1 MVDEINYFPTLETDR
16 LILRQLMREDTEFV
30 FQHFGNPEVAQCLLD
45 EPPVT
50 EYAQAEEI
58 VQFYAEPKGKAYDR
72 WILIRKSN
80 QQPIGTVGYHKW
92 AKSYFRVE
100 IGYDLSPDFWGWG
113 YMSEALQAAL
123 SHGFELMGLNRIDAL
138 VYIENKRSI
147 QLFQKLGFKQEGLL
161 RDYFYLDG
169 KFYDH
174 YIFALL
180 NKDHA
185 KEVKDG

>member
-1 MVDEINYFPTLETDR
+1 MTDEINYFQTLETER
-16 LILRQLMREDTEFV
+16 LILRQLMREDTDFV
-30 FQHFGNPEVAQCLLD
+30 FQHFGNPRVTQYLLD

-50 EYAQAEEI
+50 EYSQAEEI
-58 VQFYAEPKGKAYDR
+58 VQFFAEPNGKTHNR
-72 WILIRKSN
+72 WIIIRKSD

-92 AKSYFRVE
+92 AKRYFRAE
-100 IGYDLSPDFWGWG
+100 IGYDLSPDYWGQG
-113 YMSEALQAAL
+113 YMSEALRAVL
-123 SHGFELMGLNRIDAL
+123 SHGFERLKVNRVDAL
-138 VYIENKRSI
+138 VYVKNDRSI
-147 QLFQKLGFKQEGLL
+147 QLLQKLGFKQEGLL

-180 NKDHA
+180 NKDLA